1 MQVKRAVRSRSQR
14 VVRGR
19 VELPTFRFSQ
29 ALSDTWPSEAEP
41 VPYLVGEFSQ
51 LGALTPQ
58 FSKMCQ
64 GVPESAGVFVG
75 ILWG

>member
-1 MQVKRAVRSRSQR
+1 V

-19 VELPTFRFSQ
+19 VELPTFRFSG
-29 ALSDTWPSEAEP
+29 ALSNTWPLEAKP
-41 VPYLVGEFSQ
+41 VPYLVREFSQ
-51 LGALTPQ
+51 LGALTQ
-58 FSKMCQ
+58 QSSKTCQ